1 MGVQLIDLVKE
12 SCQVLIGV
20 HITEGQVGGVA
31 GGLSI
36 RAFAVT
42 RDTKGQVH
50 RGGLDGQ
57 TGLDTIDIGER
68 DILATELVLLYGS
81 ELDVGGLK
89 GLSGED
95 CHSDVGVLFFLKFFG
110 SCLLWGFWGSLFVCT
125 YGQMVGGEEMF
136 FVCQSLLL
144 CSGVSI

>member
-1 MGVQLIDLVKE
+1 MGVQLVDLVKE

-36 RAFAVT
+36 GAFTVT
-42 RDTKGQVH
+42 GDTEGQVH

-81 ELDVGGLK
+81 ELDVGGLE

-110 SCLLWGFWGSLFVCT
+110 DVLALGVSGVFVCLFLWAD
-125 YGQMVGGEEMF
+125 GWW
-136 FVCQSLLL
+136 
-144 CSGVSI
+144 